1 MIIVEMLLR
10 WHLFFLVMMIRAAQ
24 QNRRQWSTLE
34 VAYSCRREEVVVFS
48 SCLSW
53 DTVYQS
59 ERGEEV
65 VDHFLQEDE
74 CVVGV
79 VVVAQVKVDVHEG
92 WILLIDIND
101 HLLLFV
107 LHHW

>member
-1 MIIVEMLLR
+1 MTIVEMLLR

-34 VAYSCRREEVVVFS
+34 VANNYRREEVVAVS
-48 SCLSW
+48 SCLGW
-53 DTVYQS
+53 DTVYRS

-65 VDHFLQEDE
+65 VDHFLQVDE

-79 VVVAQVKVDVHEG
+79 VVVV
-92 WILLIDIND
+92 
-101 HLLLFV
+101 
-107 LHHW
+107 